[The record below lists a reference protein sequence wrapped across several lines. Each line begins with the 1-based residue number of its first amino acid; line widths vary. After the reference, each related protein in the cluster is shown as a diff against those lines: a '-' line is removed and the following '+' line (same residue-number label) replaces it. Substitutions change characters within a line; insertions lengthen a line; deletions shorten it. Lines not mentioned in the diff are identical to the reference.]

1 MANFDHLAVRDDL
14 NAVGGL
20 LDDGARVAAHERIA
34 PEVLAALDR
43 LEQEGFPLPPDL
55 LVGGQR
61 RLEIR
66 EDAARDGDEIPCAAS
81 FRKSSSFGECMS
93 WGEPS

>member
-1 MANFDHLAVRDDL
+1 
-14 NAVGGL
+14 
-20 LDDGARVAAHERIA
+20 
-34 PEVLAALDR
+34 VLTALDR

-66 EDAARDGDEIPCAAS
+66 EDAARDGDEIPLRGQLQKVIKLRRVHVVRESLAEADRAAEAS
-81 FRKSSSFGECMS
+81 RSHRQPDSNEANA
-93 WGEPS
+93 